1 LKFKTPSGVNR
12 KLEIIMLRMHRCIT
26 FGPVHALLVGLAGF
40 AMNSTI
46 AASTLSLDVAE
57 DLALASDPGVQS
69 VESNRLALEEMAVA
83 AGQLPDPSLK
93 MGLMSLP
100 MDTFNLGQEPMTQV
114 QLGLVQKFP
123 RGHTRSLRSEQI
135 GYRSQGLSDMARDQE
150 LQILL
155 AVREQYLEVIKQ
167 RHLARINQEAITAF
181 TAVADITADY
191 YSTGRVQQQDVLQ
204 AAVELAKIEDRAT
217 RIAQDEEQARA
228 RLSIWIG
235 DAAYRDLDDD
245 WPRLRTNSLSDVIK
259 AGLQDHPRVRA
270 LQKNVSA
277 AETGVELAKQKYKP
291 EFALDVTYGG
301 RGGTG
306 PNGLSR
312 PDLFSVMVMM
322 DLPLFHKNRQDRM
335 VAAQIAESSAAL
347 FSRNDVLRRMYSE
360 VDFHSETLKRQQQRI
375 ELFESSLLPEAA
387 FSSEASFGAYQSSI
401 ADLTTLLRTQ
411 ITEFDLQLEHA
422 RLEAEAL
429 NSQYFCRRNPCRL
442 CRGCSGGAAFAR
454 PLAR

>member
-1 LKFKTPSGVNR
+1 MFW
-12 KLEIIMLRMHRCIT
+12 MHRCIT

-40 AMNSTI
+40 AMNSNI

-57 DLALASDPGVQS
+57 ELALASDPGVQS

-83 AGQLPDPSLK
+83 AGQLPDPMLK

-135 GYRSQGLSDMARDQE
+135 GYRSQRLSDMARDQE

-155 AVREQYLEVIKQ
+155 AVREQFLEVIKQ
-167 RHLARINQEAITAF
+167 RHLARINQEAIAAF
-181 TAVADITADY
+181 NAVADITADY

-217 RIAQDEEQARA
+217 QIAQDEEQARA
-228 RLSIWIG
+228 RLAIWIG

-245 WPRLRTNSLSDVIK
+245 WPRFRTNSPSDVIK
-259 AGLQDHPRVRA
+259 AGLQDHPRVQA

-291 EFALDVTYGG
+291 EFALDLTYGG
-301 RGGTG
+301 RGGTQ
-306 PNGLSR
+306 PNGTSM

-335 VAAQIAESSAAL
+335 VAAQIAESSAAM
-347 FSRNDVLRRMYSE
+347 FSRNDILRRMYSE

-375 ELFESSLLPEAA
+375 ELFEVSLLPEAA

-401 ADLTTLLRTQ
+401 TDLTTLLRTQ

-429 NSQYFCRRNPCRL
+429 KTQARL
-442 CRGCSGGAAFAR
+442 LYLEGDL
-454 PLAR
+454 P